1 MFNNLIP
8 SVILSVIQRVSVIQS
23 AAKNLFPMHNI
34 KRVDSSLRSE

>member
-8 SVILSVIQRVSVIQS
+8 SVILSVIQS